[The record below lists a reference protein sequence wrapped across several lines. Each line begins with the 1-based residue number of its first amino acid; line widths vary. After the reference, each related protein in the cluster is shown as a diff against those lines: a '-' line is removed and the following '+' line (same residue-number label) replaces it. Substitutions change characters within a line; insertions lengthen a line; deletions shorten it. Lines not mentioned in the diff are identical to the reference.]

1 MSNVYSM
8 VKFNKYG
15 LFALQNDYSRQK
27 CQINII
33 LMILVVLNRPKGS
46 FSAMIGG
53 SFNLS
58 PGGGV
63 SFAEYFC
70 LKVEK
75 CIIYHV

>member
-1 MSNVYSM
+1 MSNVHSM
-8 VKFNKYG
+8 VKFNKNG

-53 SFNLS
+53 AFNLS
-58 PGGGV
+58 PGGESHLLNISV
-63 SFAEYFC
+63 
-70 LKVEK
+70 
-75 CIIYHV
+75 